1 MQIGQVTV
9 GEDCSI
15 PDNELGRAG
24 KRALPGIILV
34 IKVAGAMAEKG
45 HTLEEVTKYAQLTA
59 DNIASCSV
67 GLTACTIPGNNLTF
81 FIAS

>member
-1 MQIGQVTV
+1 MAQVTV

-45 HTLEEVTKYAQLTA
+45 HSLEEVTNYAQLIANNT
-59 DNIASCSV
+59 ASCSV
-67 GLTACTIPGNNLTF
+67 GLTACTIPGIGLHF
-81 FIAS
+81 LFSC